1 MKFWQFY
8 YRFSW
13 LVVIWGLIFLG
24 LLPVYGELCYSQSCG
39 DFYLFRLHKLFV
51 GDNSARN
58 IIAIINLI
66 LFVLA
71 SFGFLKKYKR
81 SYLISG
87 FAVFLCNLQL
97 FFW

>member
-24 LLPVYGELCYSQSCG
+24 LLPVYGELCWAQDC
-39 DFYLFRLHKLFV
+39 DNFWLFRLHKLFIE
-51 GDNSARN
+51 DNLAHN
-58 IIAIINLI
+58 QLAIINSI
-66 LFVLA
+66 LFALA